1 MENKLCDFLIEDSK
15 TVMLI
20 PVFISREEKKVKSF
34 SVGKFPIK
42 ELPAIGQPPMPS
54 IAPSNRRQPES
65 KAAEIFSYPHHS
77 FIYFYSVLCVFVYFY
92 LYM

>member
-1 MENKLCDFLIEDSK
+1 MYVENKLCDFLIEDSK
-15 TVMLI
+15 NVMLI

-65 KAAEIFSYPHHS
+65 KAAEIFSYPL
-77 FIYFYSVLCVFVYFY
+77 FG
-92 LYM
+92 